1 MQYSDLVQSSWKSLL
16 RTRGRSVLTM
26 LGIVIGIAAVI
37 LALSIGESA
46 QRFILSQ
53 ISVFGP
59 DKLIVHPGSKSM
71 SELQSATPF
80 VDQTLE
86 FKDIKRLRKE
96 PWIDMLSAEVMQTD
110 LIKAGDVNKSITV
123 IGTFPDEI
131 RIGGYSMAAG
141 EFISDADV
149 DSHAKVAVLGSA
161 IADEIFGQEEAVG
174 KRIKLGTTSYR
185 VIGVVK
191 EAGTQFFTN
200 LDELVYLPGTT
211 LLDVYHKKFFEYFI
225 VKTQLPLP
233 EAMSRLEIIMR
244 EAHNID
250 NPTGD
255 LTKDDFFVMT
265 AEDAV
270 KMVEQI
276 TSVLQILL
284 TAIAAISLVVGG
296 IGIMNIMFV
305 SVTER
310 IAEIGLRKSIGAK
323 YKDILRQ
330 FLMEAVILTMAGGAI
345 GFLTGSFLA
354 WLAIQIIN
362 HYQPGWTYLISW
374 NGALLGFSVSTIIGV
389 VFGYLPARKAAKLHP
404 IEALRHE

>member
-53 ISVFGP
+53 LSAFGP
-59 DKLIVHPGSKSM
+59 DKLIILPGTKSM
-71 SELQSATPF
+71 SELQNASPF

-86 FKDIKRLRKE
+86 YKDVKRLKKE
-96 PWIDMLSAEVMQTD
+96 TWLDMVSAEAMQTD
-110 LIKAGDVNKSITV
+110 LIKGGDVAKSLTV
-123 IGTFPDEI
+123 LGTLPDEI
-131 RIGGYSMAAG
+131 TIGGYSVDKG
-141 EFISDADV
+141 QFISDADV
-149 DSHAKVAVLGSA
+149 DGHSRVVVLGHS
-161 IADEIFGQEEAVG
+161 ISYEIFGQENPIG
-174 KRIKLGTTSYR
+174 KSVKLGSTSYR
-185 VIGVVK
+185 VIGVMQAV
-191 EAGTQFFTN
+191 GTQFFTN
-200 LDELVYLPGTT
+200 LDEIVYLPGTT
-211 LLDVYHKKFFEYFI
+211 LMDVYNRKYFDDII
-225 VKTQLPLP
+225 VKTPLPLP
-233 EAMSRLEIIMR
+233 EAISRLEIVMR

-255 LTKDDFFVMT
+255 YSKDDFFVMT
-265 AEDAV
+265 AEDAIKTV
-270 KMVEQI
+270 NQV

-330 FLMEAVILTMAGGAI
+330 FLMEAVMLTVAGGAV

-362 HYQPGWTYLISW
+362 YYQPGWSFIVSF
-374 NGALLGFSVSTIIGV
+374 NGALMGFLVSTTIGL
-389 VFGYLPARKAAKLHP
+389 VFGYLPARKAARMHP

>member
-53 ISVFGP
+53 LSAFGP
-59 DKLIVHPGSKSM
+59 DKLIILPGTKSM
-71 SELQSATPF
+71 SELQNASPF

-86 FKDIKRLRKE
+86 YKDVKRLKKE
-96 PWIDMLSAEVMQTD
+96 TWLDMVSAEAMQTD
-110 LIKAGDVNKSITV
+110 LIKGGDVAKSLTV
-123 IGTFPDEI
+123 LGTLPDEI
-131 RIGGYSMAAG
+131 TIGGYSVDKG
-141 EFISDADV
+141 QFISDADV
-149 DSHAKVAVLGSA
+149 DGHSRVVVLGHS
-161 IADEIFGQEEAVG
+161 ISDEIFGQENPIG
-174 KRIKLGTTSYR
+174 KSVKLGSTSYR
-185 VIGVVK
+185 VIGVMQAV
-191 EAGTQFFTN
+191 GTQFFTN
-200 LDELVYLPGTT
+200 LDEIVYLPGTT
-211 LLDVYHKKFFEYFI
+211 LMDVYNRKYFDDII
-225 VKTQLPLP
+225 VKTPLPLP
-233 EAMSRLEIIMR
+233 EAISRLEIVMR

-255 LTKDDFFVMT
+255 YSKDDFFVMT
-265 AEDAV
+265 AEDAIKTV
-270 KMVEQI
+270 NQV

-330 FLMEAVILTMAGGAI
+330 FLMEAVMLTVAGGAV

-362 HYQPGWTYLISW
+362 YYQPGWSFIVSF
-374 NGALLGFSVSTIIGV
+374 NGALMGFLVSTTIGL
-389 VFGYLPARKAAKLHP
+389 VFGYLPARKAARMHP

>member
-1 MQYSDLVQSSWKSLL
+1 
-16 RTRGRSVLTM
+16 M

-53 ISVFGP
+53 LSAFGP
-59 DKLIVHPGSKSM
+59 DKLIILPGTKSM
-71 SELQSATPF
+71 SELQNASPF

-86 FKDIKRLRKE
+86 YKDVKRLKKE
-96 PWIDMLSAEVMQTD
+96 TWLDMVSAEAMQTD
-110 LIKAGDVNKSITV
+110 LIKGGDVAKSLTV
-123 IGTFPDEI
+123 LGTLPDEI
-131 RIGGYSMAAG
+131 TIGGYSVDKG
-141 EFISDADV
+141 QFISDADV
-149 DSHAKVAVLGSA
+149 DGHSRVVVLGHS
-161 IADEIFGQEEAVG
+161 ISDEIFGQENPIG
-174 KRIKLGTTSYR
+174 KSVKLGSTSYR
-185 VIGVVK
+185 VIGVMQAV
-191 EAGTQFFTN
+191 GTQFFTN
-200 LDELVYLPGTT
+200 LDEIVYLPGTT
-211 LLDVYHKKFFEYFI
+211 LMDVYNRKYFDDII
-225 VKTQLPLP
+225 VKTPLPLP
-233 EAMSRLEIIMR
+233 EAISRLEIVMR

-255 LTKDDFFVMT
+255 YSKDDFFVMT
-265 AEDAV
+265 AEDAIKTV
-270 KMVEQI
+270 NQV

-330 FLMEAVILTMAGGAI
+330 FLMEAVMLTVAGGAV

-362 HYQPGWTYLISW
+362 YYQPGWSFIVSF
-374 NGALLGFSVSTIIGV
+374 NGALMGFLVSTTIGL
-389 VFGYLPARKAAKLHP
+389 VFGYLPARKAARMHP